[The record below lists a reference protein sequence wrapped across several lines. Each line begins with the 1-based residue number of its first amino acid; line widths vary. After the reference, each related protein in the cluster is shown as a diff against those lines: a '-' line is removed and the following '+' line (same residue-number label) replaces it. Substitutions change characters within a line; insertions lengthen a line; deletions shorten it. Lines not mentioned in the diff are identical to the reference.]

1 MPRAE
6 GPIRVSSVLGAER
19 DGLSRHAFVGG
30 NAFMLRL
37 MNRFRTDLGI
47 EAEAAQIEA
56 TARLTE
62 QQLRETTATVA
73 VSSAVFSGALDLRST
88 STFRT

>member
-30 NAFMLRL
+30 NAFMLRM
-37 MNRFRTDLGI
+37 MNRFRTSPRRGGRAGREL
-47 EAEAAQIEA
+47 EA

-62 QQLRETTATVA
+62 QQLRAETATVDGL
-73 VSSAVFSGALDLRST
+73 GARVQ
-88 STFRT
+88 R